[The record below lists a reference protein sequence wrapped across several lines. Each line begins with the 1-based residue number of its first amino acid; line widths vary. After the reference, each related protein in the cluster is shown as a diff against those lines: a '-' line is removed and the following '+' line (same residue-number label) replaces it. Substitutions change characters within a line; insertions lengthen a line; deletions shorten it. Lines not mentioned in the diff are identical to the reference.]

1 MSKRVNS
8 DSVFTPELLRIVKI
22 FGAFSLGLVLILSF
36 FNERRADNT
45 GRDQTFAMTSANR
58 IYFQNVKSV
67 NYDREVRRDAGMTVY
82 LNKKLRLEGPD
93 PNIGLAIILNPTKDE
108 AYIYLEPKNLD
119 WPITMRIDSND
130 TSKSYTFENGNKS
143 DHLSYFQLLKPAIQ
157 AGNLIEIKTSSG
169 WSPIWST
176 PKEKEALN
184 AILDDFHNLTH

>member
-93 PNIGLAIILNPTKDE
+93 PNIGLAIILNPIKDE

-143 DHLSYFQLLKPAIQ
+143 DHLSYFQLLKLAIQ

>member
-93 PNIGLAIILNPTKDE
+93 PNIGLAIILNPIKDE